1 MDEDQI
7 TDLNN
12 IKRELV
18 IRSNSENIARLTPQ
32 IQNDNRND
40 YFSLLCEKGLLADK
54 ERKNYAGLRR
64 IYKAYAY
71 FSNAVDK
78 YIEELNPQNDNDKIN
93 ALFELVRRFNSAVLV
108 SIEVETNKDAY
119 MLFESL
125 KDIKLDKLNIHDIEN
140 WKQEMNS
147 KNLTTRTKN
156 DLMKYLKS
164 ALNYGTKWYD
174 FNFTSMYNKMVNF
187 TNSNEMP
194 KEMLFYTYEEF
205 KKFISV
211 EEDLK
216 FKTLFET
223 LYFCGLRRGELR
235 GLTWKYV
242 DFERK
247 EIRVVKNVVNVKG
260 DSGYWHITTPKTKS
274 SIRQIPI
281 PNTLFK
287 DLKSLK
293 EESKKYYG
301 FNDDWF
307 VFGDVS
313 RIHPD
318 VLRKRKKGNAEKSGL
333 KEIRIHDFR
342 HSCASLLINN
352 GANIVMVAKYLGHTK
367 IDETLNTYS
376 HMFRNKLDDI
386 VNTIDKLDE

>member
-1 MDEDQI
+1 MAVREVPKCEQTKDGRKWIYEI
-7 TDLNN
+7 RYEG
-12 IKRELV
+12 KRYK
-18 IRSNSENIARLTPQ
+18 SKKFLTKKEALAAERDFYVEKEKIGYQ
-32 IQNDNRND
+32 
-40 YFSLLCEKGLLADK
+40 SLMTLGD
-54 ERKNYAGLRR
+54 
-64 IYKAYAY
+64 
-71 FSNAVDK
+71 
-78 YIEELNPQNDNDKIN
+78 
-93 ALFELVRRFNSAVLV
+93 LFEEHYNYQKDKVK
-108 SIEVETNKDAY
+108 ETTLTNYGKKVKHFD
-119 MLFESL
+119 SL

-147 KNLTTRTKN
+147 KNLATRTKN

-187 TNSNEMP
+187 TNPNEMP

-223 LYFCGLRRGELR
+223 LYFCGLRRGELK

-313 RIHPD
+313 TIHPD
-318 VLRKRKKGNAEKSGL
+318 VLRKRKKDNAEKSGL

-352 GANIVMVAKYLGHTK
+352 GANIVMVTKYLGHTK

>member
-1 MDEDQI
+1 M
-7 TDLNN
+7 
-12 IKRELV
+12 
-18 IRSNSENIARLTPQ
+18 
-32 IQNDNRND
+32 
-40 YFSLLCEKGLLADK
+40 
-54 ERKNYAGLRR
+54 
-64 IYKAYAY
+64 
-71 FSNAVDK
+71 
-78 YIEELNPQNDNDKIN
+78 
-93 ALFELVRRFNSAVLV
+93 
-108 SIEVETNKDAY
+108 
-119 MLFESL
+119 
-125 KDIKLDKLNIHDIEN
+125 
-140 WKQEMNS
+140 
-147 KNLTTRTKN
+147 
-156 DLMKYLKS
+156 
-164 ALNYGTKWYD
+164 
-174 FNFTSMYNKMVNF
+174 
-187 TNSNEMP
+187 
-194 KEMLFYTYEEF
+194 
-205 KKFISV
+205 
-211 EEDLK
+211 
-216 FKTLFET
+216 
-223 LYFCGLRRGELR
+223 
-235 GLTWKYV
+235 
-242 DFERK
+242 
-247 EIRVVKNVVNVKG
+247 VKNVVNVKG

-313 RIHPD
+313 PIHPD
-318 VLRKRKKGNAEKSGL
+318 VLRKRKKDNAEKSGL

>member
-1 MDEDQI
+1 MAIREVSKSEQTSDGRKWVFEIRYEGKRIKSRKYKTKKEAEEAARLFYIEKEKVGDQSLM
-7 TDLNN
+7 TLGDLFEEHYNYQKDKVKATTLNN
-12 IKRELV
+12 YGKKIKHFDL
-18 IRSNSENIARLTPQ
+18 IRN
-32 IQNDNRND
+32 
-40 YFSLLCEKGLLADK
+40 
-54 ERKNYAGLRR
+54 
-64 IYKAYAY
+64 
-71 FSNAVDK
+71 
-78 YIEELNPQNDNDKIN
+78 
-93 ALFELVRRFNSAVLV
+93 
-108 SIEVETNKDAY
+108 
-119 MLFESL
+119 
-125 KDIKLDKLNIHDIEN
+125 IKLDKLNIHDIEK

-147 KNLTTRTKN
+147 RNLATRTKN

-187 TNSNEMP
+187 TNPNEMP

-242 DFERK
+242 DFDRK
-247 EIRVVKNVVNVKG
+247 EIRIVKNVVNVSG
-260 DSGYWHITTPKTKS
+260 DSGYWNITTPKTRS

-281 PNTLFK
+281 PNTLLN
-287 DLKSLK
+287 DLKALK
-293 EESKKYYG
+293 EQTKKYYG
-301 FNDDWF
+301 FAENWF

-313 RIHPD
+313 PIHTD
-318 VLRKRKKGNAEKSGL
+318 VLRKRKKSNAAKAGL

-386 VNTIDKLDE
+386 VNTIDKLNEQ

>member
-1 MDEDQI
+1 MAVREVPKKEQTKDGRKWIYEVRYEGKRYKSKKFL
-7 TDLNN
+7 T
-12 IKRELV
+12 KREALAAERDFYV
-18 IRSNSENIARLTPQ
+18 E
-32 IQNDNRND
+32 QNKIGNQ
-40 YFSLLCEKGLLADK
+40 SLMTLGD
-54 ERKNYAGLRR
+54 
-64 IYKAYAY
+64 
-71 FSNAVDK
+71 
-78 YIEELNPQNDNDKIN
+78 
-93 ALFELVRRFNSAVLV
+93 LFEDHYKYQKDKVK
-108 SIEVETNKDAY
+108 ETTLSNYGKKIKHFD
-119 MLFESL
+119 SL
-125 KDIKLDKLNIHDIEN
+125 KDIKLDKINIHDIEK

-147 KNLTTRTKN
+147 KGLATRTKN

-164 ALNYGTKWYD
+164 TLNYGTKWYD

-187 TNSNEMP
+187 TNPNEMP

-223 LYFCGLRRGELR
+223 LYFCGLRRGEMR
-235 GLTWKYV
+235 GLTWKHV
-242 DFERK
+242 NFDRK
-247 EIRVVKNVVNVKG
+247 EISVVQNVVNVKG
-260 DSGYWHITTPKTKS
+260 ISGHWSITTPKTRS

-281 PNTLFK
+281 PNKLLN
-287 DLKSLK
+287 DLKTLK
-293 EESKKYYG
+293 EETKKYYG
-301 FNDDWF
+301 FSEDWF
-307 VFGDVS
+307 VFGDIAP
-313 RIHPD
+313 IHTD
-318 VLRKRKKGNAEKSGL
+318 MLRRRKKSNAEKAGL

-386 VNTIDKLDE
+386 VNTIDKLDK

>member
-1 MDEDQI
+1 MAVREVPKSEQTKDGRKWIYEVRI
-7 TDLNN
+7 EG
-12 IKRELV
+12 KRHK
-18 IRSNSENIARLTPQ
+18 SKKFLTKK
-32 IQNDNRND
+32 
-40 YFSLLCEKGLLADK
+40 EALAA
-54 ERKNYAGLRR
+54 ERD
-64 IYKAYAY
+64 
-71 FSNAVDK
+71 F
-78 YIEELNPQNDNDKIN
+78 YIEQEKIGDQSLMTLGD
-93 ALFELVRRFNSAVLV
+93 LFEDHYNYQKDKVK
-108 SIEVETNKDAY
+108 ETTLTNYGKKVKHFD
-119 MLFESL
+119 SL

-147 KNLTTRTKN
+147 KKLATRTKN

-187 TNSNEMP
+187 TNPNEMP

-242 DFERK
+242 DFDRK

-274 SIRQIPI
+274 SNRQIPI
-281 PNTLFK
+281 PNTLLN
-287 DLKSLK
+287 DLKLLK
-293 EESKKYYG
+293 EQTMKYYG
-301 FNDDWF
+301 FSEDWF

-313 RIHPD
+313 PIHPHM
-318 VLRKRKKGNAEKSGL
+318 LRMRKKENAEKAGL